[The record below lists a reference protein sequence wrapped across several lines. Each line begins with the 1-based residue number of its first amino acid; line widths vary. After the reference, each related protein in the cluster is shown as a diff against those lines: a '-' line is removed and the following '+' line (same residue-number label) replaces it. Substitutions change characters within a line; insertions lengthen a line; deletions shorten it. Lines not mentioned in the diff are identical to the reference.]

1 MEELSFWVGIIASAA
16 FAITGVLA
24 ISERGVDLFGV
35 LVLGIITAI
44 GGGTMRDV
52 IMGVPVFWADAP
64 IYIMVAAIASILT
77 FYAESTLSQP
87 QVYKAILYID
97 GLGAALFAIQGAD
110 KAWHYDFFGG
120 SAAAIILGL
129 VTAIG
134 GGLIRDVLAGRKT
147 LLMSYE
153 LYAIPVSLGCML
165 YVLLLNYF
173 PEYAILGSIT
183 CILLI
188 FLFRSAAIYWNLTV
202 PAMFISRKN

>member
-77 FYAESTLSQP
+77 FYAESTLHNLRFTKPS
-87 QVYKAILYID
+87 
-97 GLGAALFAIQGAD
+97 
-110 KAWHYDFFGG
+110 
-120 SAAAIILGL
+120 
-129 VTAIG
+129 
-134 GGLIRDVLAGRKT
+134 
-147 LLMSYE
+147 
-153 LYAIPVSLGCML
+153 
-165 YVLLLNYF
+165 
-173 PEYAILGSIT
+173 SI
-183 CILLI
+183 
-188 FLFRSAAIYWNLTV
+188 LTV
-202 PAMFISRKN
+202 

>member
-24 ISERGVDLFGV
+24 ISDRGVDLFGV

-44 GGGTMRDV
+44 GGGTIRDV

-64 IYIMVAAIASILT
+64 IYILVAAIASIIT

-87 QVYKAILYID
+87 QLYKAILYID
-97 GLGAALFAIQGAD
+97 GLGAALFGIQGAD
-110 KAWHYDFFGG
+110 KAWHYDFGG
-120 SAAAIILGL
+120 SAAAIILGV

-153 LYAIPVSLGCML
+153 
-165 YVLLLNYF
+165 
-173 PEYAILGSIT
+173 
-183 CILLI
+183 
-188 FLFRSAAIYWNLTV
+188 
-202 PAMFISRKN
+202 

>member
-1 MEELSFWVGIIASAA
+1 MEELSFWVGIVASAA

-44 GGGTMRDV
+44 GGGTIRDV

-64 IYIMVAAIASILT
+64 IYILVAAIASIIT
-77 FYAESTLSQP
+77 FYSESILSQP
-87 QVYKAILYID
+87 QLYKAILYID
-97 GLGAALFAIQGAD
+97 GLGAALFGIQGAD
-110 KAWHYDFFGG
+110 KAWHEDFGG
-120 SAAAIILGL
+120 SEAAIILGV

-165 YVLLLNYF
+165 YVLLLKYF
-173 PEYAILGSIT
+173 PEYAMPGSIA

-188 FLFRSAAIYWNLTV
+188 FFFRSAAIYWNLTV
-202 PAMFISRKN
+202 PAMFISRKK

>member
-64 IYIMVAAIASILT
+64 IYILVAAIASILT

-97 GLGAALFAIQGAD
+97 CLLYTSPSPRDRQ
-110 KAWHYDFFGG
+110 KSRMPS
-120 SAAAIILGL
+120 SA
-129 VTAIG
+129 
-134 GGLIRDVLAGRKT
+134 
-147 LLMSYE
+147 
-153 LYAIPVSLGCML
+153 
-165 YVLLLNYF
+165 
-173 PEYAILGSIT
+173 
-183 CILLI
+183 
-188 FLFRSAAIYWNLTV
+188 
-202 PAMFISRKN
+202 

>member
-110 KAWHYDFFGG
+110 KAW
-120 SAAAIILGL
+120 
-129 VTAIG
+129 
-134 GGLIRDVLAGRKT
+134 R
-147 LLMSYE
+147 
-153 LYAIPVSLGCML
+153 
-165 YVLLLNYF
+165 LLLNYF
-173 PEYAILGSIT
+173 PEYAIPGSIT

-188 FLFRSAAIYWNLTV
+188 FFFRSAAIYWNLTV
-202 PAMFISRKN
+202 PTMFISRKN

>member
-1 MEELSFWVGIIASAA
+1 
-16 FAITGVLA
+16 
-24 ISERGVDLFGV
+24 
-35 LVLGIITAI
+35 
-44 GGGTMRDV
+44 MRDV

-64 IYIMVAAIASILT
+64 IYLLVAAIASILT

-110 KAWHYDFFGG
+110 KAWHYDFGG

-134 GGLIRDVLAGRKT
+134 RGLIRDVLAGRKT

-173 PEYAILGSIT
+173 PEYAIPGSIT

-188 FLFRSAAIYWNLTV
+188 FFFRSAAIYWNLTV